1 MGGTLARTIML
12 QELFV
17 RDFAIIESLHVTF
30 AAGLTMITGE
40 TGAGK
45 SILVGALSL
54 LMGGR
59 ASAEMIRSG
68 CDEAVVEAIFDISR
82 ISEITEILAGY
93 GLDVEGGQMLVRR
106 VISRTGKNRIM
117 IGDRL
122 ATMQMLAQLSGM
134 LVDISGQFSQQLLLQ
149 SEKHIELLDAYGGL
163 MPLRL
168 RYQEQYAR
176 FQELAAEL
184 NSLCRN
190 RLEAEQRRDLLAFQ
204 FDEISRAQLSAAEED
219 SLVQERSI
227 VSSAQSLYER
237 TYGVYTALYEDE
249 QSCLVMLK
257 RLAHQL
263 QDAAAIDPSLESQ
276 HAALESYLFGI
287 EDTALSLRD
296 YAEKITMDPGRL
308 DHIESR
314 LDELYRLKKKY
325 GKTIPEIIIYF
336 NEIQTELENIE
347 GSGGRID
354 ELKRDLADRCEKLWV
369 LASELSSGRTHA
381 AQSLKKKVEAELAS
395 IGMKKAF
402 FSARI
407 NAAQRTCID
416 DPATACSGLTAQGMD
431 TVEFFISPNKGEEL
445 KPLSRIASGGEIS
458 RIVLALK
465 KIIAA
470 NYRVPTLLFD
480 EVDAGI
486 GGAVAESVG
495 RKLMEISTSHQV
507 LCITH
512 LPQIACFGFQHLSVQ
527 KQDKNGRTLTSV
539 ALLDQEGRLS
549 ELSRMLGGIKI
560 SEATRKHAHEML
572 SGAQQYAETRGYV

>member
-1 MGGTLARTIML
+1 ML

-17 RDFAIIESLHVTF
+17 KDFAIIESLHVSF
-30 AAGLTMITGE
+30 AAGLTMINGE
-40 TGAGK
+40 TAAGK

-68 CDEAVVEAIFDISR
+68 SDEAVVEAIFDISR
-82 ISEITEILAGY
+82 IPEIRKMLAAY
-93 GLDVEGGQMLVRR
+93 GLDDEGDQLLIRR
-106 VISRTGKNRIM
+106 IISRTGKNRIM

-149 SEKHIELLDAYGGL
+149 TEKHIELLDAYGGL
-163 MPLRL
+163 IPLRL

-184 NSLCRN
+184 NILCRN
-190 RLEAEQRRDLLAFQ
+190 KLESEQRRDLLSFQ
-204 FDEISRAQLSAAEED
+204 FNEISRAQLSPAEED

-227 VSSAQSLYER
+227 VASAQSLYER
-237 TYGVYTALYEDE
+237 TYGVYTALYEEE

-263 QDAAAIDPSLESQ
+263 QDAAAIDPSLVSQ
-276 HAALESYLFGI
+276 HTALESYLFGI

-336 NEIQTELENIE
+336 NEIRTELENIE
-347 GSGGRID
+347 GSGGRVD
-354 ELKRDLADRCEKLWV
+354 ELRHDLADRCEKLWE
-369 LASELSSGRTHA
+369 LASKLSAGRTQA

-395 IGMKKAF
+395 IGMKKVS
-402 FSARI
+402 FSARV
-407 NAAQRTCID
+407 NAAQRTGID
-416 DPATACSGLTAQGMD
+416 DSADTYAGLTAQGID
-431 TVEFFISPNKGEEL
+431 TVEFFISPNQGEEL

-465 KIIAA
+465 KIIAS

-486 GGAVAESVG
+486 GGAVAEAVG
-495 RKLMEISTSHQV
+495 RKLMEISSSHQV

-512 LPQIACFGFQHLSVQ
+512 LPQIACFGSQHLSVQ
-527 KQDKNGRTLTSV
+527 KQNTNGRTLTSV
-539 ALLDQEGRLS
+539 ALLAQEGRLS

-560 SEATRKHAHEML
+560 SEATREHALEML
-572 SGAQQYAETRGYV
+572 SGAQQYAATRGRS

>member
-1 MGGTLARTIML
+1 ML

-17 RDFAIIESLHVTF
+17 KDFAIIESLHVSF

-68 CDEAVVEAIFDISR
+68 SDEAVVEAIFDISR
-82 ISEITEILAGY
+82 IPEIRKMLAAY
-93 GLDVEGGQMLVRR
+93 GLDDEGDQLLIRR
-106 VISRTGKNRIM
+106 IISRTGKNRIM

-149 SEKHIELLDAYGGL
+149 TEKHIELLDAYGGL
-163 MPLRL
+163 IPLRL

-184 NSLCRN
+184 NILCRN
-190 RLEAEQRRDLLAFQ
+190 KLESEQRRDLLSFQ
-204 FDEISRAQLSAAEED
+204 FNEISRAQLSPAEED

-227 VSSAQSLYER
+227 VASAQSLYER
-237 TYGVYTALYEDE
+237 TYGVYTALYEEE

-263 QDAAAIDPSLESQ
+263 QDAAAIDPSLVSQ
-276 HAALESYLFGI
+276 HTALESYLFGI

-336 NEIQTELENIE
+336 NEIRTELENIE
-347 GSGGRID
+347 GSGGRVD
-354 ELKRDLADRCEKLWV
+354 ELRHDLADRCEKLWE
-369 LASELSSGRTHA
+369 LASKLSAGRTQA

-395 IGMKKAF
+395 IGMKKVS
-402 FSARI
+402 FSARV
-407 NAAQRTCID
+407 NAAQRTGID
-416 DPATACSGLTAQGMD
+416 DSADTYAGLTAQGID
-431 TVEFFISPNKGEEL
+431 TVEFFISPNQGEEL

-465 KIIAA
+465 KIIAS

-486 GGAVAESVG
+486 GGAVAEAVG
-495 RKLMEISTSHQV
+495 RKLMEISSSHQV

-512 LPQIACFGFQHLSVQ
+512 LPQIACFGSQHLSVQ
-527 KQDKNGRTLTSV
+527 KQNTNGRTLTSV
-539 ALLDQEGRLS
+539 ALLAQEGRLS

-560 SEATRKHAHEML
+560 SEATREHALEML
-572 SGAQQYAETRGYV
+572 SGAQQYAATRGRS

>member
-1 MGGTLARTIML
+1 ML

-68 CDEAVVEAIFDISR
+68 SDEAVVEAIFDISR
-82 ISEITEILAGY
+82 IPEIRKMLAAY
-93 GLDVEGGQMLVRR
+93 GLDDEGDQLLIRR
-106 VISRTGKNRIM
+106 IISRTGKNRIM

-149 SEKHIELLDAYGGL
+149 TEKHIELLDAYGGL
-163 MPLRL
+163 IPLRL

-184 NSLCRN
+184 NILCRN
-190 RLEAEQRRDLLAFQ
+190 KLESEQRRDLLSFQ
-204 FDEISRAQLSAAEED
+204 FNEISRAQLSPAEED

-227 VSSAQSLYER
+227 VASAQSLYER
-237 TYGVYTALYEDE
+237 TYGVYTALYEEE

-263 QDAAAIDPSLESQ
+263 QDAAAIDPSLVSQ
-276 HAALESYLFGI
+276 HTALESYLFGI

-336 NEIQTELENIE
+336 NEIRTELENIE
-347 GSGGRID
+347 GSGGRVD
-354 ELKRDLADRCEKLWV
+354 ELRHDLADRCEKLWE
-369 LASELSSGRTHA
+369 LASKLSAGRTQA

-395 IGMKKAF
+395 IGMKKVS
-402 FSARI
+402 FSARV
-407 NAAQRTCID
+407 NAAQRTGID
-416 DPATACSGLTAQGMD
+416 DSADTYAGLTAQGID
-431 TVEFFISPNKGEEL
+431 TVEFFISPNQGEEL

-465 KIIAA
+465 KIIAS

-486 GGAVAESVG
+486 GGAVAEAVG
-495 RKLMEISTSHQV
+495 RKLMEISSSHQV

-512 LPQIACFGFQHLSVQ
+512 LPQIACFGSQHLSVQ
-527 KQDKNGRTLTSV
+527 KQNTNGRTLTSV
-539 ALLDQEGRLS
+539 ALLAQEGRLS

-560 SEATRKHAHEML
+560 SEATREHALEML
-572 SGAQQYAETRGYV
+572 SGAQQYAATRGRS

>member
-1 MGGTLARTIML
+1 MGGTLKRTIML

-17 RDFAIIESLHVTF
+17 KDFAIIESLHVSF

-68 CDEAVVEAIFDISR
+68 SDEAVVEAIFDISR
-82 ISEITEILAGY
+82 IPEIRKMLAAY
-93 GLDVEGGQMLVRR
+93 GLDDEGDQLLIRR
-106 VISRTGKNRIM
+106 IISRTGKNRIM

-149 SEKHIELLDAYGGL
+149 TEKHIELLDAYGGL
-163 MPLRL
+163 IPLRL

-184 NSLCRN
+184 NILCRN
-190 RLEAEQRRDLLAFQ
+190 KLESEQRRDLLSFQ
-204 FDEISRAQLSAAEED
+204 FNEISRAQLSPAEED

-227 VSSAQSLYER
+227 VASAQSLYER
-237 TYGVYTALYEDE
+237 TYGVYTALYEEE

-263 QDAAAIDPSLESQ
+263 QDAAAIDPSLVSQ
-276 HAALESYLFGI
+276 HTALESYLFGI

-336 NEIQTELENIE
+336 NEIRTELENIE
-347 GSGGRID
+347 GSGGRVD
-354 ELKRDLADRCEKLWV
+354 ELRHDLADRCEKLWE
-369 LASELSSGRTHA
+369 LASKLSAGRTQA

-395 IGMKKAF
+395 IGMKKVS
-402 FSARI
+402 FSARV
-407 NAAQRTCID
+407 NAAQRTGID
-416 DPATACSGLTAQGMD
+416 DSADTYAGLTAQGID
-431 TVEFFISPNKGEEL
+431 TVEFFISPNQGEEL

-465 KIIAA
+465 KIIAS

-486 GGAVAESVG
+486 GGAVAEAVG
-495 RKLMEISTSHQV
+495 RKLMEISSSHQV

-512 LPQIACFGFQHLSVQ
+512 LPQIACFGSQHLSVQ
-527 KQDKNGRTLTSV
+527 KQNTNGRTLTSV
-539 ALLDQEGRLS
+539 ALLAQEGRLS

-560 SEATRKHAHEML
+560 SEATREHALEML
-572 SGAQQYAETRGYV
+572 SGAQQYAATRGRS